1 MEWNGCRGED
11 VHIGLVGWWPSSKHR
26 GVRSGKEKLLLENS
40 KRLELKRQNSSKT
53 RCLGGVEAHGMY
65 HGDRRS
71 LVHARG
77 VLFEGGQD
85 DALQF
90 WQAQAPLAFGVLL
103 STLLYMSSF
112 DGGRGG

>member
-1 MEWNGCRGED
+1 
-11 VHIGLVGWWPSSKHR
+11 
-26 GVRSGKEKLLLENS
+26 
-40 KRLELKRQNSSKT
+40 
-53 RCLGGVEAHGMY
+53 MY